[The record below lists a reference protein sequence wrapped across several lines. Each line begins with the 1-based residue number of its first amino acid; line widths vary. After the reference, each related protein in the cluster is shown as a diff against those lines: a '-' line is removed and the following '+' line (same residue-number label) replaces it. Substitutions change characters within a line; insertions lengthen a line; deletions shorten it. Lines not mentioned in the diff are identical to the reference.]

1 MLQSLD
7 QWYGFWGSM
16 GDAAETAWALALPA
30 IVAATG
36 CEEDEVR
43 DFLDSRYGRHFADTV
58 RCHQE
63 RGHALAQ
70 AIGAAITEWRG
81 YHVGKGAR
89 RAYGM
94 PEGADYLTDTVLA
107 GPVKFFLENSPAG
120 GDTSCRAVRPS
131 VVVGRHQSSAGSPPA
146 AASVLP
152 FSSSSRSRP
161 CIRRSSSSL
170 GRLAMASD
178 SRYSCAWASM
188 VN

>member
-81 YHVGKGAR
+81 YRVGKATR

-94 PEGADYLTDTVLA
+94 PEGADYLTSMVLA
-107 GPVKFFLENSPAG
+107 AQGCSP
-120 GDTSCRAVRPS
+120 
-131 VVVGRHQSSAGSPPA
+131 
-146 AASVLP
+146 L
-152 FSSSSRSRP
+152 
-161 CIRRSSSSL
+161 L
-170 GRLAMASD
+170 
-178 SRYSCAWASM
+178 
-188 VN
+188 

>member
-1 MLQSLD
+1 MLQSLN

-81 YHVGKGAR
+81 YHVGKGTR

-107 GPVKFFLENSPAG
+107 GA
-120 GDTSCRAVRPS
+120 C
-131 VVVGRHQSSAGSPPA
+131 
-146 AASVLP
+146 
-152 FSSSSRSRP
+152 
-161 CIRRSSSSL
+161 
-170 GRLAMASD
+170 
-178 SRYSCAWASM
+178 
-188 VN
+188 